1 MHDLLRPLE
10 DLKEIKKSLGENV
23 DNKTMKLIDT
33 KIAEYESDIKA
44 VEKFLKEESEKY
56 DNSFL
61 DEVNSGHATESVQV
75 TGVTSY
81 DNNWY
86 IKSYNHRFIV
96 YIDDNIAVFGQWFKG
111 FF

>member
-75 TGVTSY
+75 TGVTGY
-81 DNNWY
+81 DNN
-86 IKSYNHRFIV
+86 
-96 YIDDNIAVFGQWFKG
+96 
-111 FF
+111 

>member
-1 MHDLLRPLE
+1 MHDLLRPLD

-61 DEVNSGHATESVQV
+61 DEVNTGHATESVQV
-75 TGVTSY
+75 MGVTGY
-81 DNNWY
+81 DN
-86 IKSYNHRFIV
+86 
-96 YIDDNIAVFGQWFKG
+96 D
-111 FF
+111 

>member
-33 KIAEYESDIKA
+33 KIAEDESDIKA

-56 DNSFL
+56 DN
-61 DEVNSGHATESVQV
+61 
-75 TGVTSY
+75 
-81 DNNWY
+81 
-86 IKSYNHRFIV
+86 
-96 YIDDNIAVFGQWFKG
+96 
-111 FF
+111 

>member
-1 MHDLLRPLE
+1 MIRRKNNMHDLLRPLE
-10 DLKEIKKSLGENV
+10 DLKEIKKSLGENT

-61 DEVNSGHATESVQV
+61 DEVNTGHATESVQV
-75 TGVTSY
+75 VGVTGY
-81 DNNWY
+81 DN
-86 IKSYNHRFIV
+86 
-96 YIDDNIAVFGQWFKG
+96 D
-111 FF
+111 

>member
-44 VEKFLKEESEKY
+44 VEEYLKNESEKY
-56 DNSFL
+56 DNSIL
-61 DEVNSGHATESVQV
+61 EDVNTAHATESVQV
-75 TGVTSY
+75 MGVTGFG
-81 DNNWY
+81 DLP
-86 IKSYNHRFIV
+86 
-96 YIDDNIAVFGQWFKG
+96 DDVKVTYGDEEDK
-111 FF
+111 

>member
-1 MHDLLRPLE
+1 MIRRKNNMHDLLRPLD
-10 DLKEIKKSLGENV
+10 DLKEIKKSLGENT

-44 VEKFLKEESEKY
+44 VEEYLKNESEKY

-75 TGVTSY
+75 MGVTGY
-81 DNNWY
+81 DN
-86 IKSYNHRFIV
+86 
-96 YIDDNIAVFGQWFKG
+96 D
-111 FF
+111 

>member
-33 KIAEYESDIKA
+33 KIAEYDSDIKA
-44 VEKFLKEESEKY
+44 VEKFLKEESEKG
-56 DNSFL
+56 DL
-61 DEVNSGHATESVQV
+61 D
-75 TGVTSY
+75 

-86 IKSYNHRFIV
+86 FKSYNHKFNVYFISS
-96 YIDDNIAVFGQWFKG
+96 IALFGQWFKG
-111 FF
+111 FL

>member
-1 MHDLLRPLE
+1 MIRRKNNMHDLLRPLE

-61 DEVNSGHATESVQV
+61 DEVNTGHVTESVQV
-75 TGVTSY
+75 MGVTGY
-81 DNNWY
+81 DN
-86 IKSYNHRFIV
+86 
-96 YIDDNIAVFGQWFKG
+96 D
-111 FF
+111 

>member
-75 TGVTSY
+75 MGVTGY
-81 DNNWY
+81 DN
-86 IKSYNHRFIV
+86 
-96 YIDDNIAVFGQWFKG
+96 D
-111 FF
+111 